1 MLKVVSSLGG
11 GGGGG
16 GPTYL
21 GTWNAATNTPTLA
34 SGVGTTNNYYIVSTA
49 GSTNLDG
56 ETLWGVGDWVIF
68 NGTTWQKIDGGD
80 TSTVTSL
87 VVTTLTGYMYA
98 NASSAVT
105 ASTTIPVS
113 AVTGAVSSVTG
124 TSPVLSSGGTTPA
137 ISLASNYGDTQNPYA
152 SKTANYFLASPNG
165 SAGVPTFRA
174 VVAADIPTL
183 NQNTTGT
190 SGGLTGTS
198 GSTATFATSSLP
210 LVPEGYLTVNING
223 SNKKIPYYGV

>member
-11 GGGGG
+11 GGAGG

-80 TSTVTSL
+80 T
-87 VVTTLTGYMYA
+87 G
-98 NASSAVT
+98 NF
-105 ASTTIPVS
+105 TTIN
-113 AVTGAVSSVTG
+113 VSS
-124 TSPVLSSGGTTPA
+124 
-137 ISLASNYGDTQNPYA
+137 LATL
-152 SKTANYFLASPNG
+152 ANVNL
-165 SAGVPTFRA
+165 T
-174 VVAADIPTL
+174 
-183 NQNTTGT
+183 NTTAA
-190 SGGLTGTS
+190 L
-198 GSTATFATSSLP
+198 ATFATSSLQ
-210 LVPEGYLTVNING
+210 LVPEGYITVQIG
-223 SNKKIPYYGV
+223 GVNKKIPYYGV

>member
-80 TSTVTSL
+80 TGNFTTV
-87 VVTTLTGYMYA
+87 
-98 NASSAVT
+98 N
-105 ASTTIPVS
+105 
-113 AVTGAVSSVTG
+113 VSS
-124 TSPVLSSGGTTPA
+124 
-137 ISLASNYGDTQNPYA
+137 LATL
-152 SKTANYFLASPNG
+152 ANVNL
-165 SAGVPTFRA
+165 T
-174 VVAADIPTL
+174 
-183 NQNTTGT
+183 NTTT
-190 SGGLTGTS
+190 AL
-198 GSTATFATSSLP
+198 ATFATSELP
-210 LVPEGYLTVNING
+210 LVPEGYITVQIG
-223 SNKKIPYYGV
+223 GVNKKIPYYGV